1 MKTTFAALLVLTL
14 VGCASTA
21 PTTAPKLSILVDLDP
36 ASVERTV
43 IVENITANRNGV
55 LYTGD
60 RVSGNILRIDPANPK
75 PVAVGRLESR
85 TVNER
90 ATSANPGGLVFTAQ
104 GDLLVVAAGFGEV
117 MRLRA
122 ADLNPANP
130 GRAQT
135 FSTGLT
141 GANGIALDAKG
152 QVYVSGG
159 ATGAVYRLSQDGSAF
174 QTVAKIEPFS
184 RTLPNVTATQTI
196 VSNGLAFDAK
206 GVLHVADTARGA
218 VWSVAIGADGQA
230 AAPKLLAQNPLL
242 EGADGIAFDP
252 QGTLWVTANELN
264 ALVTVTTSGLVT
276 PVVRNGNAGP
286 LEFPASIV
294 FVGNTAYVPNFDV
307 PRRDNLDAGANTS
320 LAGVGASI
328 VRVQR

>member
-1 MKTTFAALLVLTL
+1 MKNALTTLLALTL

-21 PTTAPKLSILVDLDP
+21 PTTPPKLSILVDLDP

-43 IVENITANRNGV
+43 IVENITADRNGM

-60 RVSGNILRIDPANPK
+60 RVSGNLLRIDPANPK
-75 PVAVGRLESR
+75 PVVVGRLESR

-90 ATSANPGGLVFTAQ
+90 VTPANPGGLVLTAQ

-130 GRAQT
+130 TRAQT
-135 FSTGLT
+135 FATGLT

-159 ATGAVYRLSQDGSAF
+159 ATGAVYRLSQDGTAF
-174 QTVAKIEPFS
+174 QTIAKIEPFT

-196 VSNGLAFDAK
+196 VANGLAFDAK

-218 VWSVAIGADGQA
+218 VWTVAIGADGQA
-230 AAPKLLAQNPLL
+230 AAPKLLAQSPLL

-252 QGTLWVTANELN
+252 QGQLWVSANELN
-264 ALVTVTTSGLVT
+264 ALATVTPNGQVT
-276 PVVRNGNAGP
+276 TVARNGNAGP

-307 PRRDNLDAGANTS
+307 PRRDNLDVGANTS
-320 LAGVGASI
+320 RSGVGASI
-328 VRVQR
+328 VRLQR